1 MITQFTGTQ
10 DKGMPLLQ
18 VLLPLP
24 LGFTLAF
31 FPFLPLLVATLLLL
45 SVAPEEPEDKNG
57 GG

>member
-1 MITQFTGTQ
+1 MS
-10 DKGMPLLQ
+10 LLQ

-31 FPFLPLLVATLLLL
+31 LPFLPLLVATLLLL

-57 GG
+57 GD